1 MRLFLNL
8 LLFLFPL
15 LCYHTILLVVI
26 YSHLSNAY
34 LLSDVQQS
42 LYSEIP
48 YTCHA
53 PSILLYWH
61 FSILKSIYNNAIASE
76 IENVTGLDVEEELI
90 EVTEEP
96 FVKDGDK
103 DITHKPLKPAV
114 VTSPKDVSTEAPT
127 DVGAKLEDK
136 CSSGLHDCSTNGTC
150 IPLEGSFDC
159 ECNAGFEG
167 DGRICA
173 GMFVHVLYSFIESS
187 CRLLWLWPLNEK
199 KNIFNG

>member
-8 LLFLFPL
+8 LLFFSPYFVITLHYLLLF
-15 LCYHTILLVVI
+15 TVI
-26 YSHLSNAY
+26 YLMRIYYLMYCSHY
-34 LLSDVQQS
+34 IVR
-42 LYSEIP
+42 

-53 PSILLYWH
+53 PFILYWH
-61 FSILKSIYNNAIASE
+61 FSVFKSIYNNAIASE

-103 DITHKPLKPAV
+103 DITHKLLKTAV

-173 GMFVHVLYSFIESS
+173 GMFVHMFCI
-187 CRLLWLWPLNEK
+187 LL
-199 KNIFNG
+199 